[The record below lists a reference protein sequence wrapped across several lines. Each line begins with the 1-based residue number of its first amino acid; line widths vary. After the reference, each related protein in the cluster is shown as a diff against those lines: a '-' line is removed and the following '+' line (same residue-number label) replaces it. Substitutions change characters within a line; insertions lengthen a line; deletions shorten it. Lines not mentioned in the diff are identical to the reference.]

1 VRVHH
6 PDCAAARK
14 LPPGTSHSRF
24 QAISDA
30 YAVLTGK
37 RPSSSFM
44 SNSSSSSSGYASDSA
59 FYDEIARRKR
69 AQWRAPAGSDEFGY
83 GPEVWDKKDKE
94 KFDQGTIIFI
104 IAFALAATIIPIT
117 FLSPFSV
124 RYKRHDEASQN
135 LAAARR
141 EAREVAEV
149 RRKALLEQDT
159 GMERRS
165 RGEP

>member
-1 VRVHH
+1 VTW
-6 PDCAAARK
+6 
-14 LPPGTSHSRF
+14 LF
-24 QAISDA
+24 LQ
-30 YAVLTGK
+30 
-37 RPSSSFM
+37 
-44 SNSSSSSSGYASDSA
+44 
-59 FYDEIARRKR
+59 
-69 AQWRAPAGSDEFGY
+69 
-83 GPEVWDKKDKE
+83 
-94 KFDQGTIIFI
+94 
-104 IAFALAATIIPIT
+104 ALAATIIPIT

-159 GMERRS
+159 GMERCS